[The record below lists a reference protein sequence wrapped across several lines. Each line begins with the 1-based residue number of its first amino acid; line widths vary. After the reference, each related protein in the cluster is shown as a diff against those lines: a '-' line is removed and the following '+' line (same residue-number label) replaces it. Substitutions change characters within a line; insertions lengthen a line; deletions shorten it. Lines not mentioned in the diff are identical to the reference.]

1 MAPLL
6 HLRGISKGYPGVR
19 ALDNV
24 SLGLLGGE
32 VHCLVG
38 ENGAGKS
45 TLIKILAGAIR
56 KDEGEI
62 LIDGLAADINSPATS
77 QSQGIGIIH
86 QDFKL
91 VPELSV
97 AENIFLGREPVSGF
111 GRFIDFAGM
120 ERDARAIIRDLG
132 EEIDPKRA
140 ARSLSVAQQQIV
152 EIAKALSQHA
162 RILAFDEP
170 SASLTGRELR
180 NLFRLIKRLTSAGV
194 GVIYISH
201 RLDEIFEI
209 GERVTVLRDGKVVH
223 VSQVRDVDR
232 RTLVSI
238 MVGRPLEEK
247 FPATAA
253 VIGEELLRVE
263 KINTGRIADI
273 NFSLRS
279 GEILGLAGLV
289 GAGRSEL
296 ARVIFGADRKDSGA
310 VYLRGKEADIH
321 TPREAIDHGVGFL
334 TEDRNR
340 FGIIG
345 QMNVMENISLSS
357 LVQVMRG
364 PFIDGAA
371 EARTAESFIDQ
382 LRIKTLNA
390 KESVENLSGGNRQ
403 KVILARWLSTK
414 SRVLMFDEPTAGID
428 VGAKFE
434 IYSLIS
440 GLAKTGAGIMMIS
453 SDLPELLGMCHRIIV
468 MRDGRIAGELSRGDA
483 TQEKIMALAMLET
496 TEANSGS

>member
-1 MAPLL
+1 MDSLL
-6 HLRGISKGYPGVR
+6 HFRGISKGYPGVR
-19 ALDNV
+19 ALDKV
-24 SLGLLGGE
+24 SFELLGGE

-62 LIDGLAADINSPATS
+62 LIDGSTAEINSPADS
-77 QSQGIGIIH
+77 QSHLIGIIH
-86 QDFKL
+86 QDLKL

-97 AENIFLGREPVSGF
+97 AENIFLGREPVSGY

-120 ERDARAIIRDLG
+120 ERDARTILSDLG

-140 ARSLSVAQQQIV
+140 VRSLSVAQQQIV

-209 GERVTVLRDGKVVH
+209 GEKVTVLRDGKVVH
-223 VSQVRDVDR
+223 VSPVRNVDR

-238 MVGRPLEEK
+238 MVGRPLDEE
-247 FPATAA
+247 FPEVSAG
-253 VIGEELLRVE
+253 VGEELLRAE
-263 KINTGRIADI
+263 KISAGRLTDI
-273 NFSLRS
+273 TFSLRS
-279 GEILGLAGLV
+279 GEILGFAGLV

-296 ARVIFGADRKDSGA
+296 ARVIFGADRKDSGT
-310 VYLRGKEADIH
+310 VYLRGEEVNIH
-321 TPREAIDHGVGFL
+321 SPREAIDHGVGFL

-340 FGIIG
+340 FGIID

-357 LVQVMRG
+357 LVQRMRG
-364 PFIDGAA
+364 PFIDRAA
-371 EARTAESFIDQ
+371 EARTAESLIDQ
-382 LRIKTLNA
+382 LRIKTLSA

-414 SRVLMFDEPTAGID
+414 SRVLMFDEPTAGVD
-428 VGAKFE
+428 VRARE
-434 IYSLIS
+434 TWIPW
-440 GLAKTGAGIMMIS
+440 
-453 SDLPELLGMCHRIIV
+453 LP
-468 MRDGRIAGELSRGDA
+468 
-483 TQEKIMALAMLET
+483 
-496 TEANSGS
+496 